1 MEGQRFTASFVED
14 YKESILRKTRK
25 LPLRTQ
31 RYVEKQPIQQI
42 QSASLAIRLLAR
54 KMAWHTGPL
63 RRHKMWIALLKIK
76 AKKTKSIL
84 HDGRLSWMSEDG
96 EAE

>member
-54 KMAWHTGPL
+54 KMAWHAS
-63 RRHKMWIALLKIK
+63 RSHKMWIALLEIT
-76 AKKTKSIL
+76 AKKSKSIL
-84 HDGRLSWMSEDG
+84 HNGRLSWMS
-96 EAE
+96 ARRW